1 MSNSLQEK
9 IDKFASLLPDEEIVT
24 EIPEGAIVFK
34 ELPKGKKHAT
44 TYVCEKCNRKKT
56 VRYVHIPV
64 PASCGKC
71 PRCKEGTMYGEF
83 ISEHLR
89 AQ

>member
-9 IDKFASLLPDEEIVT
+9 IDKFASQLPDEEIVT

-44 TYVCEKCNRKKT
+44 TYVCEKCNRKKNRSLCT
-56 VRYVHIPV
+56 YSSTSI
-64 PASCGKC
+64 
-71 PRCKEGTMYGEF
+71 
-83 ISEHLR
+83 LW
-89 AQ
+89 